1 MTMISM
7 EQEAVPAGQP
17 TTYRQALGATRYRR
31 AGTMTG
37 WLNRKHRL
45 FGRHFGSTGTGVVAA
60 TAWEAHVLAPSP
72 IARSAHLREA
82 APPASLPFDG
92 KPTQF
97 GYPAETREGKDH
109 GQGIDH
115 PLRRQREAAGDPQ
128 GIRGWNLSRAL
139 SGRSVD

>member
-7 EQEAVPAGQP
+7 EQEAVPAGLP

-60 TAWEAHVLAPSP
+60 TAWEAHVLAPFADPTIDSF
-72 IARSAHLREA
+72 ARGG
-82 APPASLPFDG
+82 ASRIPSF
-92 KPTQF
+92 
-97 GYPAETREGKDH
+97 
-109 GQGIDH
+109 
-115 PLRRQREAAGDPQ
+115 
-128 GIRGWNLSRAL
+128 
-139 SGRSVD
+139 

>member
-7 EQEAVPAGQP
+7 EQEAVPAALP
-17 TTYRQALGATRYRR
+17 TTYREVLGATRYRR

-72 IARSAHLREA
+72 IARSAYFARGG
-82 APPASLPFDG
+82 ASRIPSF
-92 KPTQF
+92 
-97 GYPAETREGKDH
+97 
-109 GQGIDH
+109 
-115 PLRRQREAAGDPQ
+115 
-128 GIRGWNLSRAL
+128 
-139 SGRSVD
+139 

>member
-1 MTMISM
+1 MFTEEFAVDRWENVLYTFSLSCSPQGVKFMTMISM
-7 EQEAVPAGQP
+7 EQEAVPAAFP
-17 TTYRQALGATRYRR
+17 TTYRQILGATRYRR

-82 APPASLPFDG
+82 APL
-92 KPTQF
+92 
-97 GYPAETREGKDH
+97 
-109 GQGIDH
+109 QG
-115 PLRRQREAAGDPQ
+115 
-128 GIRGWNLSRAL
+128 RAP
-139 SGRSVD
+139 

>member
-1 MTMISM
+1 MLISFIDISRNIVYGPPHPSPEGVKLMTMISM
-7 EQEAVPAGQP
+7 EQEAVPAALP
-17 TTYRQALGATRYRR
+17 TTYREVLGATRYRR

-82 APPASLPFDG
+82 APPASLPFER
-92 KPTQF
+92 KEICVF
-97 GYPAETREGKDH
+97 
-109 GQGIDH
+109 
-115 PLRRQREAAGDPQ
+115 QR
-128 GIRGWNLSRAL
+128 ITAL
-139 SGRSVD
+139 HRCS